1 MIGVIGMKKIITA
14 FMATLLLTGCTGQEM
29 VDNIKET
36 VDATIANFQQDVKN
50 LKDMPEQQMTSQ
62 GLTTLGGKMEKL
74 NERKKADLAVLDK
87 QIQAKQLEIAKILM
101 DTKMP
106 NDKKK
111 VQTSELQKQINDLKQ
126 QKEHTIEMYR
136 NRLRNFQ
143 YE

>member
-1 MIGVIGMKKIITA
+1 MKKIITA
-14 FMATLLLTGCTGQEM
+14 FVATLLLTGCTGQEM

-143 YE
+143 YV